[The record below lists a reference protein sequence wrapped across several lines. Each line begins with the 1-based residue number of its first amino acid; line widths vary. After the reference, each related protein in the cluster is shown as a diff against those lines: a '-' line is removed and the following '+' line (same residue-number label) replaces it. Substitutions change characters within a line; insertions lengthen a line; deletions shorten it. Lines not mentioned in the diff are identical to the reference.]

1 MKLKIDIDCTPEEA
15 RDFFGLPEVKS
26 MQESMIAEVEKKM
39 KENIEKMDTEA
50 MIKTWMP
57 ATIEGFEQLQ
67 KSFFS
72 QMNMG
77 KKE

>member
-1 MKLKIDIDCTPEEA
+1 MKLKIDIDCTAEEA

-26 MQESMIAEVEKKM
+26 MQESIIAEVEKKM
-39 KENIEKMDTEA
+39 KENIEKMDTEE

-77 KKE
+77 KK

>member
-26 MQESMIAEVEKKM
+26 MQQSIIAEMEKRM
-39 KENIEKMDTEA
+39 KENIEKMDTET

-72 QMNMG
+72 QMKMG